1 MRHFWPRLVLLLRPR
16 VALLAGL
23 VLAACAP
30 LPETSR
36 PATSVAVILPD
47 ASADIGQYAL
57 CPADDAGSYQVF
69 HEAGLGCRGGF
80 VFAGFGP
87 AAEIAQR
94 LVPLPQGGVL
104 ALYAL
109 KPPGLLASD
118 TLVPGRY
125 LLAARTQGENFPTLF
140 RPEVA
145 AHQLAPGR
153 IQLLGRATDDGLIW
167 PQNPPTADVLA
178 ALLAVDP
185 SALSAQAPQS
195 ATVTCR
201 EGRSPRCTLD

>member
-1 MRHFWPRLVLLLRPR
+1 MRFGPPRLARHLRQR
-16 VALLAGL
+16 AAVLAGL
-23 VLAACAP
+23 LLAACAP
-30 LPETSR
+30 LPDSSV

-47 ASADIGQYAL
+47 ARADIGQYAL
-57 CPADDAGSYQVF
+57 CPADEAGQYQVF

-80 VFAGFGP
+80 VFAGLGP

-94 LVPLPQGGVL
+94 VVPLPQGGVL

-109 KPPGLLASD
+109 KPPGLLARATVS
-118 TLVPGRY
+118 PGRF

-140 RPEVA
+140 RPDVA

-153 IQLLGRATDDGLIW
+153 IHLLGRATDEGLVW
-167 PQNPPTADVLA
+167 PRNPPTRDALA

-185 SALSAQAPQS
+185 SELSAQAPLI
-195 ATVTCR
+195 AVVTCR
-201 EGRSPRCTLD
+201 EGRSPRCTIN